1 MKVMVL
7 VFACS
12 LCAATFPCLDLKC
25 RDDEETYVRACI
37 YPIGFN
43 SDWHGRYLEPSA
55 SGFRSRACPKLPS
68 PQLAFSRK
76 PKNRGATCFSAIQPP
91 LTWYAGIRVLCIK
104 LLGCDIAAVIILQ
117 GSHQHCVLH
126 LFFHTLDCRPFVAM
140 SSSVDKNEI
149 QYIDE
154 REESIDSPKP
164 HQIVKIDNFQVL
176 GLAPED
182 ADFYINY
189 TEEQRKRV
197 IHKVRDSRYVLSRAS
212 Y

>member
-1 MKVMVL
+1 
-7 VFACS
+7 
-12 LCAATFPCLDLKC
+12 
-25 RDDEETYVRACI
+25 
-37 YPIGFN
+37 
-43 SDWHGRYLEPSA
+43 
-55 SGFRSRACPKLPS
+55 
-68 PQLAFSRK
+68 
-76 PKNRGATCFSAIQPP
+76 
-91 LTWYAGIRVLCIK
+91 
-104 LLGCDIAAVIILQ
+104 
-117 GSHQHCVLH
+117 
-126 LFFHTLDCRPFVAM
+126 M

-154 REESIDSPKP
+154 RAESIDSPKP